1 MSEKRKR
8 SGFKAIDWKIFLPS
22 LLLILLISIPLA
34 LFESESL
41 TLLNGIFDQIVANFG
56 WGYIWYATLL
66 LAAGLYLSFSKY
78 GKVVL
83 GAPDE
88 KPRFSL
94 MSYASI
100 LIAMGLGSTIM
111 RTGMVQWA
119 EVANNP
125 PFGIEP
131 GSTDAMLW
139 GNAYSM
145 YMWSFQIFSIFVMTA
160 PAIAY
165 IIHVKKRPM
174 MRVSEATRVIFG
186 DRFTDG
192 IGGILIDVLFLVSI
206 LSGAAVTLGLGT
218 PIITSNLAALMNIEV
233 TFTMTMIVTFIWVAL
248 FSLSAYLGIEK
259 GIKRLSLLNVYLAGV
274 LALFIL
280 VIGPGIFILDYFTD
294 TVGHLLNNYL
304 TYSFFT
310 DSLAVEQTAHMR
322 SHMIFWIAYSATW
335 AMLHSV
341 FAAKISRGRTIK
353 EMILTYLLAPTA
365 LSWIATGIL
374 GGIGVHRQLNGQ
386 LDILSLAQNEEA
398 VQMIPD
404 ILQTLP
410 WSGLVMVLYI
420 IIAMIFLTTTLDSTT
435 FTIAAYTSRND
446 MSENDP
452 SKFLRIFVALVITG
466 LALVL
471 MQIGGLAPLEVIS
484 GMMGLPIIVL
494 QFLTIYAVK
503 KMIDEDEA
511 WKYNIRTPDDAE
523 TNDEYSYNSQ

>member
-1 MSEKRKR
+1 MSNKPKRKE
-8 SGFKAIDWKIFLPS
+8 FKTIDWKIFLPS
-22 LLLILLISIPLA
+22 VLFILALSIPFSLY
-34 LFESESL
+34 ESESL
-41 TLLNGIFDQIVANFG
+41 ELLNGIFDQIVSSFG
-56 WGYIWYATLL
+56 WGYIWYATIL

-78 GKVVL
+78 GQVVL
-83 GAPDE
+83 GEPDE

-94 MSYASI
+94 FSYASI

-131 GSTDAMLW
+131 GSGESFLW
-139 GNAYSM
+139 GNAYAM

-174 MRVSEATRVIFG
+174 MRISEATRVIFG

-192 IGGILIDVLFLVSI
+192 VGGILIDILFLVSI

-218 PIITSNLAALMNIEV
+218 PIITSNLAALLDTEV

-259 GIKRLSLLNVYLAGV
+259 GIRRLSLLNMYLAAF
-274 LALFIL
+274 LAIFIL
-280 VIGPGIFILDYFTD
+280 IVGPGIFIMDFFTD
-294 TVGHLLNNYL
+294 TIGHLLNNYL

-310 DSLAVEQTAHMR
+310 DSVAVEQTAHMR

-365 LSWIATGIL
+365 LSWVATGVL
-374 GGIGVHRQLNGQ
+374 GGIGVHRQKNGE
-386 LDILSLAQNEEA
+386 LDVLALAQEQEA
-398 VQMIPD
+398 VQIIPD

-410 WSGLVMVLYI
+410 MSGLVMVLYI
-420 IIAMIFLTTTLDSTT
+420 IMAMIFLTTTLDSTT
-435 FTIAAYTSRND
+435 FTIAAYTSKED
-446 MSENDP
+446 MSEQDP
-452 SKFLRIFVALVITG
+452 SKFLRIFVAFVITG

-471 MQIGGLAPLEVIS
+471 MQIGGLAPLEVVS
-484 GMMGLPIIVL
+484 GMMGLPIIIL

-511 WKYNIRTPDDAE
+511 WKYNIRKPTSDDV
-523 TNDEYSYNSQ
+523 DVYGYKK